1 MTSSKLKM
9 KYMAQTVQAFQFGDE
24 VAIAFPKGFGIKPG
38 QKFKVTKVKDKII
51 LTLIN

>member
-1 MTSSKLKM
+1 MIYMTQIV
-9 KYMAQTVQAFQFGDE
+9 QTFQFSDE
-24 VAIAFPKGFGIKPG
+24 VAIAFPKEFGIKPG